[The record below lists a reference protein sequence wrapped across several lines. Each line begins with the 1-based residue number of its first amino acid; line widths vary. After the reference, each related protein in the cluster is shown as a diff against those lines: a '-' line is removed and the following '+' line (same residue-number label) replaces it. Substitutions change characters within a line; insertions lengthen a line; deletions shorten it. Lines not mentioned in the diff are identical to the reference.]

1 MAECACGAECD
12 TAGSWCLVAPDASS
26 HVAASSSRNAVSF
39 SSDRTVKRRP
49 SRVYASAVKITRP
62 VKSISDEQPQ
72 LKPALLQS
80 AESQFC
86 SNAHRPLASLEKCA
100 QPAQTAFIGAVYQS
114 TTPFALP
121 ASLPILAGEGPVH
134 APASLLRAIREQQGS
149 RQGQSSGK
157 PARLSLLRGPCALR
171 HCITI
176 STAIFLI
183 AATNGQVGGFL
194 HTEILSESSI
204 SGTSIYRAVRSKRTR
219 GAPS

>member
-86 SNAHRPLASLEKCA
+86 SNAHRPLASLRSVRNRLRRLLSEPFTRVRHRSPSLRRFRSSQEKAPYTLLRLSCA
-100 QPAQTAFIGAVYQS
+100 LFVSSKGQGRVRVAESPLALACSAVRAR
-114 TTPFALP
+114 FAI
-121 ASLPILAGEGPVH
+121 ASP
-134 APASLLRAIREQQGS
+134 SLL
-149 RQGQSSGK
+149 
-157 PARLSLLRGPCALR
+157 PY
-171 HCITI
+171 
-176 STAIFLI
+176 F
-183 AATNGQVGGFL
+183 
-194 HTEILSESSI
+194 
-204 SGTSIYRAVRSKRTR
+204 
-219 GAPS
+219 